1 MIFYKDKFKQ
11 IRKQH
16 RWSLSALAQKSNI
29 SRMSLSMWEN
39 GKLVP
44 SEKKVRA
51 LARFLNISVSEIS
64 DVPNEQVPS
73 VNNLSDIAETWFSL
87 AEFKED
93 AHNKMV
99 YSLFNGINDLNKR
112 LRQSSI
118 IINALISSIHA
129 IFYVK
134 DTNQKYIVANK
145 PFLNNFSMNTESRVL
160 GKEDKD
166 FFSAKEAQK
175 NYEEDRHV
183 LLTGKAVI
191 DKEGYIPGTRKKEW
205 GLISKIPI
213 LDLKGNIAG
222 IVGTIVNITE
232 RKIAENTRIA
242 LDNAINRLDEC
253 IWVAKLLDLEK
264 NKYKI
269 VYLNDAIE
277 KMSGVKREEFFKN
290 SELWTEFIDPDFKEK
305 VLKTRESKKFPRYY
319 EYKAVRQGSKEEYWR
334 EDVTYKD
341 GNMLFGI
348 AKDVTPL
355 LKGKENYLTK
365 NNIKIAKRL
374 KAQGVDFNIILKA
387 TGVSCTEIID
397 DLQNFV

>member
-64 DVPNEQVPS
+64 DMPKEQVPS
-73 VNNLSDIAETWFSL
+73 INNLSDIAETWFSL

-93 AHNKMV
+93 VHNRMV
-99 YSLFNGINDLNKR
+99 DSLFNGINGLDKR

-145 PFLNNFSMNTESRVL
+145 EFLNNFSMGTKSLVL

-166 FFSAKEAQK
+166 FFSAKEAKK
-175 NYEEDRHV
+175 NYEEDRNV

-191 DKEGYIPGTRKKEW
+191 DKENYIPGTRKKEW

-232 RKIAENTRIA
+232 RKIAEGTRIA
-242 LDNAINRLDEC
+242 LDKAINKLDEC

-277 KMSGVKREEFFKN
+277 KMSGVKKEEFFKN
-290 SELWTEFIDPDFKEK
+290 SELWTEFIHPIFKEK
-305 VLKTRESKKFPRYY
+305 VLKARESKKFPRYY
-319 EYKAVRQGSKEEYWR
+319 EYKSLRQGSKEEYWR

-341 GNMLFGI
+341 GDMLLGI
-348 AKDVTPL
+348 AKDVTSL
-355 LKGKENYLTK
+355 VKGRESTLKK

-374 KAQGVDFNIILKA
+374 KTQGVDSSIILKA
-387 TGVSCTEIID
+387 TGVSDEDII
-397 DLQNFV
+397 NHI